1 MQGMESAQNAPINL
15 KEINSGEARDHTP
28 QIRQAFTE
36 LSQHL
41 RKDIGKVDDAK
52 AQALFET
59 AAEVLD
65 GLDRTFDHYEQ
76 RAEPA
81 WR

>member
-1 MQGMESAQNAPINL
+1 MQRAEKALNGIEL
-15 KEINSGEARDHTP
+15 KEIDSSEARDHTS
-28 QIRQAFTE
+28 QIRTAFAE

-41 RKDIGKVDDAK
+41 RRDIEKVNDAK
-52 AQALFET
+52 AKALFET
-59 AAEVLD
+59 AAEMLD
-65 GLDRTFDHYEQ
+65 GLDRTFDHYEK